1 MIDLCT
7 GEGQLPR
14 FERDVVID
22 SKNSGVILDGGSKA
36 DKEDCTAGPAAL
48 GLWAKGFNNG
58 FDFKLNG
65 GKNFEIRNIDG
76 TGILICG
83 GDCDGDEE
91 SLGQIELTG
100 VIMNNVVDHG
110 IDVGVTDKK
119 ASDRIPCAGGFRR
132 HRRRADLR
140 GTGRARSGHR
150 PEIQSHL

>member
-83 GDCDGDEE
+83 GDCDGEEE
-91 SLGQIELTG
+91 SLGTIEITG
-100 VIMNNVVDHG
+100 VIIDNVVDQG
-110 IDVGVTDKK
+110 IEVVGSNLESLAITNSEISSNDGEGIAVSVE
-119 ASDRIPCAGGFRR
+119 ACADEG
-132 HRRRADLR
+132 L
-140 GTGRARSGHR
+140 SC
-150 PEIQSHL
+150 